1 MGIDG
6 VDRIDIGWV
15 TARLLGT
22 PAMNGKAPLT
32 VHLPERRGIKF
43 CLAGYYYRLTCDNC
57 QANRKEAAMS
67 KELME
72 YFNTRPRLGTLSTA
86 DRKGKVDVAYF
97 GSAQMT
103 DEKTVVVG
111 LGHNRSFA
119 NLRENPYA
127 VFMIM
132 QPGEDPASWK
142 GVRVYLEMIQ
152 YWDSGRQLDEIR
164 ARFAKK
170 MGQRAARKMINACV
184 QFQVYEIRPFA
195 DFGQTWR
202 KSIGAE

>member
-1 MGIDG
+1 
-6 VDRIDIGWV
+6 
-15 TARLLGT
+15 
-22 PAMNGKAPLT
+22 
-32 VHLPERRGIKF
+32 
-43 CLAGYYYRLTCDNC
+43 
-57 QANRKEAAMS
+57 MS

-72 YFNTRPRLGTLSTA
+72 YFNTQPRLGTLSTA
-86 DRKGKVDVAYF
+86 SKEGKANVAYF

-132 QPGEDPASWK
+132 QPGEDPTSWK
-142 GVRVYLEMIQ
+142 GVRIYLKMTEFR
-152 YWDSGRQLDEIR
+152 DSGRKLDELR
-164 ARFAKK
+164 ARI
-170 MGQRAARKMINACV
+170 ARKVGERTARKLINAYV
-184 QFQVYEIRPFA
+184 QFQIDEIRPFA

>member
-1 MGIDG
+1 
-6 VDRIDIGWV
+6 
-15 TARLLGT
+15 
-22 PAMNGKAPLT
+22 
-32 VHLPERRGIKF
+32 
-43 CLAGYYYRLTCDNC
+43 
-57 QANRKEAAMS
+57 MS

-72 YFNTRPRLGTLSTA
+72 YFNTQPRLGTLSTA
-86 DRKGKVDVAYF
+86 SKEGKVNVAYF
-97 GSAQMT
+97 GSAQMI

-132 QPGEDPASWK
+132 QPGEDPTSWK
-142 GVRVYLEMIQ
+142 GVRIYLKMTEFR
-152 YWDSGRQLDEIR
+152 DSGRKLDELR
-164 ARFAKK
+164 ARIAKK
-170 MGQRAARKMINACV
+170 VGERTARKLINAYV
-184 QFQVYEIRPFA
+184 QFQIDEIRPFA

>member
-1 MGIDG
+1 M
-6 VDRIDIGWV
+6 
-15 TARLLGT
+15 L
-22 PAMNGKAPLT
+22 
-32 VHLPERRGIKF
+32 
-43 CLAGYYYRLTCDNC
+43 C

-72 YFNTRPRLGTLSTA
+72 YFNTQPRLGTLSTA
-86 DRKGKVDVAYF
+86 SKKGKVNVAYF

-132 QPGEDPASWK
+132 QPGEDPTSWK
-142 GVRVYLEMIQ
+142 GVRIYLKMTE
-152 YWDSGRQLDEIR
+152 YRDSGRKLDELR
-164 ARFAKK
+164 ARIAKK
-170 MGQRAARKMINACV
+170 VGERTARKLINAYV
-184 QFQVYEIRPFA
+184 QFQIDEIRPFA

>member
-1 MGIDG
+1 
-6 VDRIDIGWV
+6 
-15 TARLLGT
+15 
-22 PAMNGKAPLT
+22 
-32 VHLPERRGIKF
+32 
-43 CLAGYYYRLTCDNC
+43 
-57 QANRKEAAMS
+57 MS

-72 YFNTRPRLGTLSTA
+72 YFNTQPRLGTLSTA
-86 DRKGKVDVAYF
+86 NKEGKVDVAYF

-111 LGHNRSFA
+111 LGHNRTFT

-132 QPGEDPASWK
+132 QPGKEASSWK
-142 GVRVYLEMIQ
+142 GVRIYLKMTEFR
-152 YWDSGRQLDEIR
+152 DSGRKLDELR
-164 ARFAKK
+164 ARI
-170 MGQRAARKMINACV
+170 ARKVGERTARKLINAYV
-184 QFQVYEIRPFA
+184 QFQIDEIRPFA